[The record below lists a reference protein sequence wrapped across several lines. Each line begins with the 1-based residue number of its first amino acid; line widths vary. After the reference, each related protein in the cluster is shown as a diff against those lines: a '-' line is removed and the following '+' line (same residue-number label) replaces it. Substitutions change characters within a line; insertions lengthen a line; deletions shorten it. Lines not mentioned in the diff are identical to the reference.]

1 MARFVTGDVVVF
13 PYPFSDLSQAK
24 TRPALV
30 LASLSGDDVIVCQIT
45 TRDSQ
50 DRYAIRLEQS
60 DFTSGHLRQ
69 PSNIRPNRLLTVDTS
84 IILYRAGVLSAEKVN
99 RVIDGVIDIIRQK

>member
-1 MARFVTGDVVVF
+1 MARFVRGDVVVL
-13 PYPFSDLSQAK
+13 PYPFSDLSQTK

-30 LASLSGDDVIVCQIT
+30 LASLSGDDIIVCQIT

-50 DRYAIRLEQS
+50 DRYAIPLKQS
-60 DFTSGHLRQ
+60 DFASGHLRQ

-84 IILYRAGVLSAEKVN
+84 LILYRAGVLQEEKVSH
-99 RVIDGVIDIIRQK
+99 VIDGVVDIIKQ